1 MSEPNANPD
10 PLDAQFK
17 GHLSEALDAQLGR
30 AEGRFL
36 EHLQREAASGAR
48 RRWSY
53 GWAASLVG
61 TAVAASLAV
70 FMIMPLLDGG
80 VRPRDPGTE
89 SALRGTTNPTRP
101 APAFPVEQLVNYR
114 TIDGGTVVVGDGLP
128 ARVLRQQR
136 VHRVR
141 WFDPESGARM
151 EMTVPEEDVMF
162 MELDTY

>member
-1 MSEPNANPD
+1 MSDPIVHPD
-10 PLDAQFK
+10 PFDAQLT
-17 GHLSEALDAQLGR
+17 GHLRDALDPQLGR
-30 AEGRFL
+30 AEAAFL
-36 EHLQREAASGAR
+36 EHLQRDAASGAR

-61 TAVAASLAV
+61 TALAASTAVVMVMPVLDRGGASDPPGIAGQTDPETPLA
-70 FMIMPLLDGG
+70 
-80 VRPRDPGTE
+80 
-89 SALRGTTNPTRP
+89 RGPI
-101 APAFPVEQLVNYR
+101 PVEQLVNYR

-141 WFDPESGARM
+141 WVDPQTGARM
-151 EMTVPEEDVMF
+151 EMAVPQEDVTF